1 MLGAIAF
8 IITSIIVGF
17 FSYSLHKL
25 LREPRTI
32 LLTVAYLLLAA
43 TFLIFGIS
51 AATKDTSNVTHAILA
66 GNLILVWA
74 STLVIAYRTKLSII
88 ESLVAGLFTGLFA
101 LLIRRIYFY
110 PTPELKDGILLFNTQ
125 MAVGIFLG
133 VIFLFAWLPVNL
145 AIAREIS
152 HQMKLSEARII
163 YSGLFTAMVCS
174 ALLFLA
180 VRSSTGV
187 ILSFAVIATTFLSL
201 TVLNLFAHTVIGERK
216 NGK

>member
-8 IITSIIVGF
+8 IVTSIVVGV
-17 FSYSLHKL
+17 FSFSLHKL
-25 LREPRTI
+25 LVGPRTI
-32 LLTVAYLLLAA
+32 LLTLAYVLLAM
-43 TFLIFGIS
+43 TFLCFGIS
-51 AATKDTSNVTHAILA
+51 AASKDTSNVTHAILA
-66 GNLILVWA
+66 GNLLLVWA
-74 STLVIAYRTKLSII
+74 STLIVAYRTKLSII
-88 ESLVAGLFTGLFA
+88 ESVTAGLFVGLFA

-133 VIFLFAWLPVNL
+133 FTFLFAWLPVNL
-145 AIAREIS
+145 AVAREIA
-152 HQMKLSEARII
+152 HRIKLSEARII

-180 VRSSTGV
+180 VRSTTGV

-201 TVLNLFAHTVIGERK
+201 TILNFIAHTLIKEQKHGR
-216 NGK
+216 